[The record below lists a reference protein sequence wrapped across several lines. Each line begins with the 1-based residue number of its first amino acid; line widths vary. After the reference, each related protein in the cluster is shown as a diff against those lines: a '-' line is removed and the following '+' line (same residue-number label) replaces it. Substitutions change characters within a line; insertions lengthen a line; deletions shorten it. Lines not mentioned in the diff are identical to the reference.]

1 MTNADLVYYYFAE
14 RAGPNADLVHSV
26 LDAARAWDAR
36 GLHLSPDATMQ
47 LAILL
52 ERCGA
57 LETAMR
63 LHRERGE
70 EKGIVTP
77 WCDTIAHVVLSIAA
91 AAREAGGL
99 HLSPD
104 AASHLSDLFSW
115 LPVMETAQRMDRE
128 EDAERRE
135 TP

>member
-1 MTNADLVYYYFAE
+1 MTDADLVYYYFSE

-26 LDAARAWDAR
+26 LDAAQAWEMHGR
-36 GLHLSPDATMQ
+36 YLSPDATMQ

-57 LETAMR
+57 LETAVR

-77 WCDTIAHVVLSIAA
+77 WCDTIAHVVLSVAV

-104 AASHLSDLFSW
+104 AASHLSHLFSW

-128 EDAERRE
+128 EDVERRE

>member
-1 MTNADLVYYYFAE
+1 MTDSDLVYYYFTE

-57 LETAMR
+57 LETAVR

-70 EKGIVTP
+70 EKGIVMP
-77 WCDTIAHVVLSIAA
+77 WCDTIAHVVLSVAV

-135 TP
+135 AP

>member
-1 MTNADLVYYYFAE
+1 MTDADLVYYYLSE

-26 LDAARAWDAR
+26 LDAAQAWETR
-36 GLHLSPDATMQ
+36 GLYLSPDATMQ

-57 LETAMR
+57 LEMAVR

-77 WCDTIAHVVLSIAA
+77 WCDTIAHVVLSVAA

-104 AASHLSDLFSW
+104 AASNLSDLFSW
-115 LPVMETAQRMDRE
+115 LPVMQTAQRMDRE

-135 TP
+135 MP